1 MNIEFNLDLASW
13 WERFSVF
20 GSQDPVTI
28 ARQLF
33 LGGGWVIF
41 LILLTVVMYRVWLD
55 ARQGQYAGKWQHVLL
70 AVDIPKNNE
79 QTPKAVENIFAALA
93 GAQTSGNLIERYW
106 TGKNQESFSFEVV
119 SLEGYIQ
126 FLIRTPSHLR
136 DLAEAAIYAQY
147 PDAEIT
153 EVEDY
158 AQDYAHIRFPNEK
171 YNLWGTEFILTKDYP
186 YPIRTY
192 PEFEHTLTQTF
203 LDPMA
208 GLLEILSRLGPGE
221 QAWLQLV
228 VTPLPA
234 EPGWG
239 EKAKKIVK
247 EFSGQIYTAPSTFGD
262 KILNA
267 PVNAVAQ
274 GVNLLTS
281 IMSATGEVEK
291 KKEDTIRLFNMSPGD
306 RLLLENIQ
314 KKLAKHPFRVKFR
327 LVYLAEQG
335 VFNKGRGV
343 AAIIGSIKQFSVSN
357 ANGFKPGP
365 RTKTSVDYFRVK
377 KRVAYRQNRI
387 LRYYIKR
394 TNYYGDNVA
403 NMLLNNEELAS
414 LWHFPVMT
422 VKAPMV
428 EKIESKKVVPPTR
441 LPIGN
446 RDFIVKKET
455 RPVFEGPVAS
465 PAYAGVSPAYAGA
478 RPHIPTA
485 PSPLAL
491 PTEGKQNI
499 FEPPAPPASPNR
511 GEPRKP
517 PTPPANLPTV

>member
-28 ARQLF
+28 ALQLF

-41 LILLTVVMYRVWLD
+41 LILLIVVMYQVWLD
-55 ARQGQYAGKWQHVLL
+55 ARQGQYAGKWQHVIL
-70 AVDIPKNNE
+70 AIDIPKNNE

-93 GAQTSGNLIERYW
+93 GAQSSGNLIEKYW
-106 TGKNQESFSFEVV
+106 AGKNQESFSFEVV

-136 DLAEAAIYAQY
+136 DLVEAAIYAQY

-171 YNLWGTEFILTKDYP
+171 YNLWGTEFVLVKDYP

-192 PEFEHTLTQTF
+192 SEFEHTLTQTF

-228 VTPLPA
+228 VTPMPP
-234 EPGWG
+234 EWG

-247 EFSGQIYTAPSTFGD
+247 ELSGQVYTAPSTLGN

-267 PVNAVAQ
+267 PVEAVTQ
-274 GVNLLTS
+274 TVNLLTS
-281 IMSATGEVEK
+281 IMMSAGGEVEK

-306 RLLLENIQ
+306 RLILENIQ
-314 KKLAKHPFRVKFR
+314 KKIAKHPFRVKFR

-387 LRYYIKR
+387 LRNYIKR
-394 TNYYGDNVA
+394 SNYYGDSVA

-446 RDFIVKKET
+446 RDFIIKKET
-455 RPVFEGPVAS
+455 RPVQEWPEA
-465 PAYAGVSPAYAGA
+465 SPAYAGA
-478 RPHIPTA
+478 RPHVPIA
-485 PSPLAL
+485 PSPMAL
-491 PTEGKQNI
+491 PTEAKQGI
-499 FEPPAPPASPNR
+499 FEPPTP
-511 GEPRKP
+511 PRKP